1 MKLTDILKEI
11 EEAKKV
17 NIDDLIRQGYTMGP
31 EEIDPETGTT
41 TSKVYNVSDFKKH
54 LNTLYTIYTDISKY
68 KGSSKAPISGIS
80 KKITKDI
87 SQTVKDIK
95 ELEQYIDLMRKELQ

>member
-17 NIDDLIRQGYTMGP
+17 NIDDLIKQGYAMGP

-54 LNTLYTIYTDISKY
+54 LNTLYAIYTDISKY
-68 KGSSKAPISGIS
+68 KGSSKSPISGIS

>member
-31 EEIDPETGTT
+31 EEVDPETGMT

-54 LNTLYTIYTDISKY
+54 LNALYTIYSDISKY
-68 KGSSKAPISGIS
+68 KGSSKTPISGIS
-80 KKITKDI
+80 KKINKDI
-87 SQTVKDIK
+87 TQTIKDIK
-95 ELEQYIDLMRKELQ
+95 ELEQYIELMRKELQ

>member
-31 EEIDPETGTT
+31 EEVDPETGTT

>member
-17 NIDDLIRQGYTMGP
+17 NIDDLIKQGYTMGP
-31 EEIDPETGTT
+31 EETDPTTGMT

-54 LNTLYTIYTDISKY
+54 LSELYKIYTDITKY
-68 KGSSKAPISGIS
+68 KGSSKAPISGIA

-87 SQTVKDIK
+87 TQTVKDIK
-95 ELEQYIDLMRKELQ
+95 ELEQYIELMRKDLQ

>member
-17 NIDDLIRQGYTMGP
+17 NIDDLIKQGYSMGP
-31 EEIDPETGTT
+31 KEVDPETGTV
-41 TSKVYNVSDFKKH
+41 TSKVYNVADFKKH
-54 LNTLYTIYTDISKY
+54 LNALYTIYTDISKY
-68 KGSSKAPISGIS
+68 KGSSKAPISGVA

-95 ELEQYIDLMRKELQ
+95 ELEQYIELMRKDLQ

>member
-54 LNTLYTIYTDISKY
+54 LNALYTIYSDISKY
-68 KGSSKAPISGIS
+68 KGSSKSPISGIS
-80 KKITKDI
+80 KKINKDI
-87 SQTVKDIK
+87 TQTVKDIK
-95 ELEQYIDLMRKELQ
+95 ELEQYIELMRKELQ